1 MGGEIDSLRTMT
13 GRFSEMLG
21 VLAARFR
28 ALTGAEA
35 RARARELT
43 VIGEVGRIVN
53 SSLEMPAILR
63 AVAREL
69 NRVVPYAR
77 MNFAFYDD
85 ECDTIVQHHVAAGD
99 WDTVLPPLV
108 LEAQKTAS
116 YRVIESRQTIV
127 IPDTRLGFA
136 PRHLEL
142 ADEGILSVAS
152 IPLMREQRCLGV
164 LNVDCAR
171 PDALSGGQIRF
182 LEALAAHL
190 SIAVDNAQ
198 LFAALRRELADRR
211 EAEAALASAN
221 VDLEL
226 ALDHARHLALDAE
239 SADKAKSEFLAT
251 VSHELRTPMNGILGM
266 SELLLSTDLTVEQ
279 RECGE
284 MIQASAEQLLGLI
297 TDVLDYS
304 SLDAGRIAIDVQ
316 DLDVRGLV
324 GSVAEIMR
332 PVAARKG
339 LALTT
344 AVETRVPEHLQGDG
358 VRVKQVLLNLLSNAI
373 KFTDRGAIKLGVGV
387 RDRGADASSICF
399 EVQDSGIGID
409 ADTQA
414 SLFQPFRQ
422 GDSSTTRRY
431 GGAGLG
437 LAICKRLVDLMGGEI
452 GVSSEPS
459 RGSVFW
465 FTLVDRGGVHVAV
478 PRAAHVP
485 DPI

>member
-1 MGGEIDSLRTMT
+1 MGGEIKSSRIMKRRLSDPL
-13 GRFSEMLG
+13 GAFSFRL
-21 VLAARFR
+21 R

-35 RARARELT
+35 RARARELA

-77 MNFAFYDD
+77 MNFAFYD
-85 ECDTIVQHHVAAGD
+85 EEHDTIVQHHVAAGD

-116 YRVIESRQTIV
+116 YRVIESGQTIV
-127 IPDTRLGFA
+127 IPDTRYGFA

-142 ADEGILSVAS
+142 AGEGILSVAS

-164 LNVDCAR
+164 LNVDCDR
-171 PDALSGGQIRF
+171 PDALSSGQIRF

-239 SADKAKSEFLAT
+239 SADRAKSEFLAT

-266 SELLLSTDLTVEQ
+266 SELLLSTELTTEQ
-279 RECGE
+279 REYGE
-284 MIQASAEQLLGLI
+284 TIQTSAEQLLGLI
-297 TDVLDYS
+297 TDVLDFS
-304 SLDAGRIAIDVQ
+304 SLDAGQIEIDVQ
-316 DLDVRGLV
+316 DFDVRGLV
-324 GSVAEIMR
+324 RSIAEVME

-339 LALTT
+339 LVLVT
-344 AVETRVPEHLQGDG
+344 AVASQVPEYVQGDTF
-358 VRVKQVLLNLLSNAI
+358 RVKQVLLNLISNAI
-373 KFTDRGAIKLGVGV
+373 KFTDRGTIRLDVGV
-387 RDRGADASSICF
+387 RGLGTDAWTIGF
-399 EVQDSGIGID
+399 EVRDSGIGID

-437 LAICKRLVDLMGGEI
+437 LAICKRLVALMGGEI

-459 RGSVFW
+459 RGSLFW
-465 FTLVDRGGVHVAV
+465 FTLVDRGRAGVAS
-478 PRAAHVP
+478 PRSSNAPHSN
-485 DPI
+485 

>member
-1 MGGEIDSLRTMT
+1 MGSEIESSRTMK
-13 GRFSEMLG
+13 RRLSAVLWA
-21 VLAARFR
+21 LAARLR
-28 ALTGAEA
+28 TLTGAEA
-35 RARARELT
+35 RARARELA

-85 ECDTIVQHHVAAGD
+85 QRDTIVQHHVASGD

-108 LEAQKTAS
+108 LDAQMTAS

-152 IPLMREQRCLGV
+152 VPLMREQRCLGV

-171 PDALSGGQIRF
+171 PGALSTGQIRF

-266 SELLLSTDLTVEQ
+266 SELMLSTDLTAEQ
-279 RECGE
+279 REYGE
-284 MIQASAEQLLGLI
+284 TIQGSAEQLLGLI

-316 DLDVRGLV
+316 DLDVRKLV
-324 GSVAEIMR
+324 DTVAEIMR
-332 PVAARKG
+332 PVATGKG
-339 LALTT
+339 LALTA
-344 AVETRVPEHLQGDG
+344 AVAARVPERVQGDG
-358 VRVKQVLLNLLSNAI
+358 ARVKQVLLNLLGNAI
-373 KFTDRGAIKLGVGV
+373 KFTDEGAINLDVGV
-387 RDRGADASSICF
+387 RDRGADPPTICF
-399 EVQDSGIGID
+399 EVRDSGIGID

-431 GGAGLG
+431 GGTGLG

-459 RGSVFW
+459 RGSRFW
-465 FTLVDRGGVHVAV
+465 FTLVDRGAARVA
-478 PRAAHVP
+478 PPGTAHVP
-485 DPI
+485 HSI